1 LAKTVIIL
9 TLNVRYSSSKLLILR
24 LNLTSISMKDLLVKI
39 NAEIDAF
46 RTEAESL
53 TEKGVKAAGPR
64 ARKATLEIEKLL
76 KEFRKV
82 SIEESKK

>member
-1 LAKTVIIL
+1 M
-9 TLNVRYSSSKLLILR
+9 RYVSSKLLFLR

-39 NAEIDAF
+39 NAEIETF
-46 RTEAESL
+46 KTESESL
-53 TEKGVKAAGPR
+53 TEKGVKAAGAR